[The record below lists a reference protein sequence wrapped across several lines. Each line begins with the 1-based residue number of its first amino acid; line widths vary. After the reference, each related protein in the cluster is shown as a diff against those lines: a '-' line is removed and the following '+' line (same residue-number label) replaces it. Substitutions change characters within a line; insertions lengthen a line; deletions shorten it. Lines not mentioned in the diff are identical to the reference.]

1 MDPFSDPPR
10 TPMATSVVIPDA
22 PHKRRTGRFIAIA
35 VVAAAAIGGVA
46 FAVTREGERAKFSL
60 TEASDAIVAVNTM
73 TFTTTT
79 EGFGSEVSAE
89 VETDVENGLLHLT
102 MDLGIDV
109 VGIGGEIEMIVD
121 LEDEVTFINR
131 SFFDSLGIP
140 LKTEWL
146 SMDAAWFAENGEDT
160 VFSAESIGD
169 PVDAAVF
176 IDQAIKT
183 EEVGFD
189 EVNGLKVKHFR
200 VTFRGE
206 DVFASNAE
214 LESQLDEVGGEI
226 PDEIVYDFYIDE
238 QNLVRRVSYQID
250 IGPGEVTTDIVV
262 TSINEPVTIEVPDDD
277 DVTDARDFL

>member
-22 PHKRRTGRFIAIA
+22 PRKRRTGRFIAIA
-35 VVAAAAIGGVA
+35 VVAVAVIGGVA
-46 FAVTREGERAKFSL
+46 FAVTRDGERAKFSL
-60 TEASDAIVAVNTM
+60 TEAADATVAVNTM

-79 EGFGSEVSAE
+79 EGFGSEVSAD
-89 VETDVENGLLHLT
+89 VETDIENGLLHLT
-102 MDLGIDV
+102 MDLGSDV
-109 VGIGGEIEMIVD
+109 IGIGGEIEMVVD
-121 LEDEVTFINR
+121 IENKVTYING
-131 SFFDSLGIP
+131 SFFESLGIP
-140 LKTEWL
+140 LRTEWL
-146 SMDAAWFAENGEDT
+146 SMDEAWFAENGEDT

-169 PVDAAVF
+169 PLDAAVF
-176 IDQAIKT
+176 IDQAIKS

-189 EVNGLKVKHFR
+189 DVNGLKVKHYR

-214 LESQLDEVGGEI
+214 LEAQLDAVGGEI

-238 QNLVRRVSYQID
+238 QNRVRRVSYQVD
-250 IGPGEVTTDIVV
+250 IGPGEVTTDIVI
-262 TSINEPVTIEVPDDD
+262 TSINEPVTVEVPDED

>member
-109 VGIGGEIEMIVD
+109 VGIGGKIDNFMAVLYGPRFRD
-121 LEDEVTFINR
+121 LR
-131 SFFDSLGIP
+131 
-140 LKTEWL
+140 
-146 SMDAAWFAENGEDT
+146 
-160 VFSAESIGD
+160 
-169 PVDAAVF
+169 
-176 IDQAIKT
+176 
-183 EEVGFD
+183 
-189 EVNGLKVKHFR
+189 
-200 VTFRGE
+200 
-206 DVFASNAE
+206 
-214 LESQLDEVGGEI
+214 LE
-226 PDEIVYDFYIDE
+226 
-238 QNLVRRVSYQID
+238 
-250 IGPGEVTTDIVV
+250 
-262 TSINEPVTIEVPDDD
+262 
-277 DVTDARDFL
+277 